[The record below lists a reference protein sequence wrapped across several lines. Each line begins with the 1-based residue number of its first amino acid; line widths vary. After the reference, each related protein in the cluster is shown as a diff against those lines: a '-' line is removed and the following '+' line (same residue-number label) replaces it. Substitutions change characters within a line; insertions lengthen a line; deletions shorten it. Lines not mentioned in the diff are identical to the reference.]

1 MAVAFSLPIA
11 DHAAADDNENAHN
24 YAHIK
29 HFNDADCHIHNFD
42 AQNFVYYRKIHDS
55 FDDYDVHEN
64 TQYCYDDFLDNN
76 ETHVNVHYFDD
87 GYFNDDDV
95 HENTQYCYDD
105 FLDNNETHVNVH
117 YFDDGYFNDDDVHK
131 DHHYFND
138 GADDSAHNVYITY
151 FNHDT
156 DDNAHN
162 DHHNFNHDTD
172 DNAHNDHHNFKND
185 TDDNAHNVHHYLY
198 NDNDNNAHNDVLD
211 YKYDY
216 FDDND
221 LSNLEDNIDMDGTG
235 RSGPLREEPLGRVC
249 I

>member
-11 DHAAADDNENAHN
+11 DHAAADDNEIAHN

-29 HFNDADCHIHNFD
+29 HFNDTDCHIHNFD

-55 FDDYDVHEN
+55 FDDY
-64 TQYCYDDFLDNN
+64 
-76 ETHVNVHYFDD
+76 
-87 GYFNDDDV
+87 DV

-172 DNAHNDHHNFKND
+172 DNAHNDHHNLNND

-198 NDNDNNAHNDVLD
+198 NDNDNNAHNYVLD

-216 FDDND
+216 FVNND

>member
-55 FDDYDVHEN
+55 FNDY
-64 TQYCYDDFLDNN
+64 
-76 ETHVNVHYFDD
+76 
-87 GYFNDDDV
+87 DV

-151 FNHDT
+151 FNHDTDDNAHNDHHNFNHDT